1 MTTVGIIGAGK
12 LGITLARLST
22 DAGHRTLVAGS
33 GELGTLPLILSVMAP
48 AATAMRAID
57 VAREADIVILALPL
71 GRIGELP
78 AAQMSGKTVV
88 DALNYWPQTDGVI
101 PEFEDGAASS
111 PAVART
117 LPESRVVKALSHLGY
132 HELQDDARPAGAA
145 DRRAIAIAGD
155 DLDSVAE
162 VAALVDSLGFDPVV
176 VGRLD
181 EGSLFGPGTDAFG
194 VSLTAEELS
203 RRVDARRA
211 SLAGDGR
218 RG

>member
-12 LGITLARLST
+12 LGSTLARLST

-211 SLAGDGR
+211 SLAGDSR

>member
-12 LGITLARLST
+12 LGSTLARLST

-117 LPESRVVKALSHLGY
+117 LAESRVVKALSHLGY

-211 SLAGDGR
+211 SLAGDSR